1 MPKSRKL
8 RPSSTPGRTKG
19 PNCQRSQ
26 IKNLYAKDSKFY
38 KKDPENYAAACAVID
53 SMKGNRLSSGN

>member
-19 PNCQRSQ
+19 DNCQRSQ
-26 IKNLYAKDSKFY
+26 IKNQYSKDTKFY
-38 KKDPENYAAACAVID
+38 KKDPANYAAACAIID
-53 SMKGNRLSSGN
+53 EMKGNR